1 VKRFLTKLQNSD
13 PFSEKELEDVF
24 LSIIEQ
30 KYDDLQVA
38 AFLFALSL
46 KGETVME
53 ILSLVKIL
61 RNKTTII
68 KSPINTIDVCG
79 TGGDGKNTLNI
90 STAVSFVIAAC
101 NVSVAK
107 HGNKSVS
114 SLSGSSDVLLELG
127 INIIAPKEKMEQC
140 LLIHNIAFLFAPN
153 YHTSLAN
160 IAPIRQSLQVRT
172 IFNLIGPLLNPANVK
187 RQLIGVYN
195 KKLLNIYA
203 EVVSKLYYDRAIIVN
218 SDDGLDEVS
227 VCDYTNIIEI
237 SAQNTKEY
245 KIHPKEF
252 SIKTYEISEIEGAD
266 PQYNAQRMIALFNG
280 KKDAYYDAV
289 LLNSAVGLYVSGKY
303 DTIES
308 SLSKVEEVL
317 STGGAKNKLNNM
329 KVFLQDG

>member
-1 VKRFLTKLQNSD
+1 MKHFLTKLQNSE
-13 PFSEKELEDVF
+13 PFSEEELEEIF
-24 LSIIEQ
+24 LSIIEK

-46 KGETVME
+46 KGETVIE

-101 NVSVAK
+101 NISVAK

-114 SLSGSSDVLLELG
+114 SSSGSSDVLSELG
-127 INIIAPKEKMEQC
+127 INIMASKEKMEEC
-140 LLIHNIAFLFAPN
+140 LLIHDIAFLFAPN
-153 YHTSLAN
+153 YHISLAN

-203 EVVSKLYYDRAIIVN
+203 EVVRKLCYDKAIIVN

-227 VCDYTNIIEI
+227 VCDYTNVIEI
-237 SAQNTKEY
+237 SAQDTKEY

-252 SIKTYEISEIEGAD
+252 SIKTYEMSDIEGAGSE
-266 PQYNAQRMIALFNG
+266 YNAQRMIELFNG

-303 DTIES
+303 DTIEG

-317 STGGAKNKLNNM
+317 STGDAKNKLNNM
-329 KVFLQDG
+329 KIFLQDG